1 MYYIDFADS
10 IVSIGGGGAREKKP
24 SYWFYLLIDEYFS
37 AETPQGKDLQQ
48 TLMIFDK
55 SVCARVRVHMPHL
68 GCEQAFRDGVL
79 SRAWNHKEKKELEKT
94 PGLLVMERSIKSFD
108 PRSHSWIYINLLEL
122 MDESGHLRL
131 PKVRDFL
138 SSLATSIEKDD
149 KIFKKLKVYIREQSV
164 AEKARVFELKPNFC
178 GIGIDIKE
186 MVRFIK
192 NLRR

>member
-1 MYYIDFADS
+1 MYYIDFA
-10 IVSIGGGGAREKKP
+10 VSVGGSVAREKKP

-37 AETPQGKDLQQ
+37 AETLQGQSLKQ

-55 SVCARVRVHMPHL
+55 SVCDRVRVHLPHL
-68 GCEQAFRDGVL
+68 GCEQGFRDSVL
-79 SRAWNHKEKKELEKT
+79 SRAWNNKEKKELEKT

-122 MDESGHLRL
+122 MDESGNLRM

-138 SSLATSIEKDD
+138 SSLATAIEKEG
-149 KIFKKLKVYIREQSV
+149 KIFKKLKIYIKEQSLE
-164 AEKARVFELKPNFC
+164 EKARVFELKPNFF

-186 MVRFIK
+186 MVRFVK
-192 NLRR
+192 RLHR